1 MSSYGIIRSAV
12 IKSEAGSVWDVQLW
26 KKNYTGSRAL
36 MVLHGQGFQNNWK
49 GSGGTRKR
57 QFIQSECIVNLLVE
71 NTTDEALLYDIF
83 TKGDREYY
91 VRIYKNGISKNKIW
105 WFGWVQPSFSKLE
118 NSPYPYLSSIKA
130 TDSIGTYSKQA
141 QSSIPA
147 ADLSSSFTI
156 NQHIK
161 DFGDDCGLYKVET
174 DLITNGSFTPDTTGW
189 TFGSYWSLSIQGG
202 KMLFNGFGNSYLNTV
217 SIGENI
223 SQGDEISITFT
234 IQDLTQ
240 GKSIDLSFRNQTNN
254 FLLGSSQSDYNFT
267 SNGNYVV
274 KGTSLVSANQ
284 LRLNASPPEFGIF
297 TFTITDISLVK
308 TLLTNQ
314 APCPT
319 NNPWFQTSIDWWRNG
334 DAYQSDDPFYL
345 YRTAKLPFVKN
356 PEKFPDRYLKY
367 DVLKESLR
375 VLNTVCVLSEGCYKF
390 IQPNVY
396 KNNIS
401 GNIDYYEY
409 KEGDNR
415 QTTILQRNQLLTL
428 DGTLSAN
435 KGVCMAN
442 SFFTFE
448 PPFKTVQAKFEFGR
462 ANVLIHPNVDYTN
475 YTFVGNLQ
483 ADPSAPDSAC
493 LNITL
498 NLIRQERLV
507 ESVVQSNLSSGQ
519 QMKKRYFYS
528 RFNWQI
534 RISNGTNTY
543 YLTHSLTSDRY
554 QWVTT
559 EPTNL
564 VAVGFNAN
572 TLSSDPNLPFA
583 SNTTESATYPC
594 DMNFDSTTTDAQGN
608 PGSRWAKT
616 RYTINKQADLPPITG
631 QVFCKLTASN
641 NFYYSWTDQGGS
653 SPNQGLIL
661 PIIFSQSPVF
671 QQYNR
676 FTIIN
681 NNVLSN
687 ITDVDSISV
696 TNNDEGIIYI
706 ATQSDVI
713 AEETFEFEDLILGSS
728 GTPQA
733 QDNNIQYL
741 NSNGVAVSVTTGF
754 RKSNSG
760 GYLNPSQLLCNEFL
774 ELQVEP
780 LEIFQADIVS
790 PDISPNK
797 LIKYSIN
804 NDTSFK
810 YYTFLGG
817 SFRAQSETMSGE
829 WFKVRNFSINIGTD
843 TSPIPSGIVGDPTI
857 NNNILKGL
865 EESFNNTKNLNAAA
879 VLGTEIPSNSTITQ
893 LTATNNTQGQIYKDQ
908 KLIISSIDNS
918 RTTVV
923 TASSNASKGDST
935 INIDSITTEYPIAA
949 GSIVSFLEGDITNVL
964 ESNTTSVV
972 NQRIAA
978 ITTQNALGVTV
989 NNLVAGAS
997 INKLNFNGTTTGPV
1011 FDNQKLIVRP
1021 PSGTGYM
1028 EVVVN
1033 GATSTGASVVNID
1046 ATTPS
1051 IAFPAGSSVSI
1062 LESNLPDVYPYPQT
1076 DIITLTSTEFNNL
1089 GSADK
1094 VLVAAPGANKI
1105 IIPISI
1111 IVYANRITT
1120 STASTNLF
1128 VGYAS
1133 SNGAGTYYN
1142 KTTNFMRNE
1151 SGNRIYYL
1159 RGAVGEIFQDSA
1171 ENLPLNMYA
1180 NSSFNGDVNLKVYVT
1195 YKIMPI

>member
-36 MVLHGQGFQNNWK
+36 MVLHGQGFENNWK

-57 QFIQSECIVNLLVE
+57 QFIQSECIVNFLVE
-71 NTTDEALLYDIF
+71 NNTDEALLYDIF

-91 VRIYKNGISKNKIW
+91 VRVYKNGISKNKIW

-174 DLITNGSFTPDTTGW
+174 DLITNGSFTPGTTGW
-189 TFGSYWSLSIQGG
+189 TFGSYWSLSTSGG
-202 KMLFNGFGNSYLNTV
+202 KMLYNGAGPNYLSAQ

-223 SQGDEISITFT
+223 SQGDEISIAFT
-234 IQDLTQ
+234 IQDLTED
-240 GKSIDLSFRNQTNN
+240 KSVTFSFRNQIDQ
-254 FLLGSSQSDYNFT
+254 FYLGTSQLDYTFT
-267 SNGNYVV
+267 SNGNYIV
-274 KGTSLVSANQ
+274 KGTSLVDGNA
-284 LRLNASPPEFGIF
+284 LRLKAASGVFGLIS
-297 TFTITDISLVK
+297 FTITDISLVK

-319 NNPWFQTSIDWWRNG
+319 NNAWFQTSIDWWRNG
-334 DAYQSDDPFYL
+334 DTYQSDDPFYL
-345 YRTAKLPFVKN
+345 YRTAKLPFVKK

-493 LNITL
+493 LNIFI

-519 QMKKRYFYS
+519 QMKKRYFNS

-534 RISNGTNTY
+534 RISNGTDTY
-543 YLTHSLTSDRY
+543 YLTHSTTSNRY

-564 VAVGFNAN
+564 VAVGYNAAN
-572 TLSSDPNLPFA
+572 LSSDPNLPFA
-583 SNTTESATYPC
+583 ANTTESATYPC
-594 DMNFDSTTTDAQGN
+594 DMSLDFSSTDAQGN

-616 RYTINKQADLPPITG
+616 RYNFQKQADLPPITG
-631 QVFCKLTASN
+631 QVYCKLTASN
-641 NFYYSWTDQGGS
+641 NVYYSWEFVTLP
-653 SPNQGLIL
+653 SPHFQIEE
-661 PIIFSQSPVF
+661 ITFSQYPIF
-671 QQYNR
+671 QQYNF
-676 FTIIN
+676 FTTNYDNDLTRIE
-681 NNVLSN
+681 
-687 ITDVDSISV
+687 DVDSISV

-713 AEETFEFEDLILGSS
+713 AEETFEFEDLIFGSS

-741 NSNGVAVSVTTGF
+741 NSDGVAVSVTTGF

-780 LEIFQADIVS
+780 LEIFQADLFS

-817 SFRAQSETMSGE
+817 SFKAQSETMSGE
-829 WFKVRNFSINIGTD
+829 WFKVRNFSINIGVD
-843 TSPIPSGIVGDPTI
+843 TLPIPGGIVGEPTI
-857 NNNILKGL
+857 NNNILIGL
-865 EESFNNTKNLNAAA
+865 QESFNNTKNLNAAA
-879 VLGTEIPSNSTITQ
+879 VLGTGIPSNSTITQ

-908 KLIISSIDNS
+908 KLIISSNDNS

-1021 PSGTGYM
+1021 PTGTGYM
-1028 EVVVN
+1028 EVVVD
-1033 GATSTGASVVNID
+1033 GAKSTGVTVVNID
-1046 ATTPS
+1046 AITPS

-1076 DIITLTSTEFNNL
+1076 DIITLTNSEFYNL
-1089 GSADK
+1089 GGTDK

-1120 STASTNLF
+1120 STASTSLF
-1128 VGYAS
+1128 IGYAS

-1159 RGAVGEIFQDSA
+1159 RGAAGEIFQDTA

-1180 NSSFNGDVNLKVYVT
+1180 SGSFNGDINLKVYVT